1 MKTWFKD
8 HSKRLLAIAIG
19 MMLISMIFAN
29 LLMTNFGHVTVTK
42 IKTETDAGLTLSALL
57 YKPDTATEEN
67 PAPGVVVVHGW
78 WKTKESQS
86 STAMELARRG
96 MVVIAVDM
104 YGHGDSS
111 EVRDNFVDSYNAL
124 QMLSKLPYVDAERL
138 GMTGHSMGGKCC
150 TSAVKWAEAGGSA
163 DIKAMVIAG
172 TDPTYQ
178 DDDGN
183 WINYYG
189 NRDVCLIAARYDDF
203 EYHGS
208 TIHGPWYNAPRD
220 YWKTD
225 RAKSFVNFGDD
236 PAEATDEVE
245 VGKIYTREIDG
256 RTARRALYTPTQ
268 IHSWFVLSP
277 ISTGLTCSFLQESL
291 DAPNPLSSSNQL
303 GFLKELFTALGLAGM
318 FVFAVAL
325 VYVLVDHTKTFACL
339 KASKTVEPLP
349 APDKAGKLW
358 FWGAILVCGV
368 VSAVTL
374 FPVATWI
381 NTGAT
386 DPLLPIVQAKA
397 LGIWGVI
404 SGVVSLIIMYLSYHF
419 HGKKTGF
426 DLRERGI
433 LLPKGT
439 VGKTIGLGVL
449 VALASYAWVFIADYF
464 FTVDFRF
471 WTFAARAF
479 DSGKWKYILAALP
492 YYLMYYIPNSM
503 ATNCFRYNKMGKHE
517 WVNTAVVAV
526 GNALGTII
534 ILLIQYGVFVAT
546 GYSMWHPNGSV
557 KSAVGWTYAIVGI
570 LIVAPIVARK
580 IYKKTNNPYLAGIIN
595 GILVAII
602 SCTSTS
608 TILFTA
614 STYIP
619 G

>member
-1 MKTWFKD
+1 
-8 HSKRLLAIAIG
+8 
-19 MMLISMIFAN
+19 
-29 LLMTNFGHVTVTK
+29 
-42 IKTETDAGLTLSALL
+42 
-57 YKPDTATEEN
+57 
-67 PAPGVVVVHGW
+67 
-78 WKTKESQS
+78 
-86 STAMELARRG
+86 MELARRG

-111 EVRDNFVDSYNAL
+111 EVRDNFADSYNAL

-150 TSAVKWAEAGGSA
+150 TSAVKWAGAGGSA

-208 TIHGPWYNAPRD
+208 AIHGPWYNAPRD

-236 PAEATDEVE
+236 PAEATEEVE

-277 ISTGLTCSFLQESL
+277 ISTGLTCNFLQESL

-325 VYVLVDHTKTFACL
+325 VYVLVDHTRTFACL

-358 FWGAILVCGV
+358 FWGAILVCGI

-381 NTGAT
+381 NTGAI

-404 SGVVSLIIMYLSYHF
+404 SGVVSLIIMYLSYRF

-426 DLRERGI
+426 DLHERGI
-433 LLPKGT
+433 LLPRGT

-503 ATNCFRYNKMGKHE
+503 ATNSFRYNKLGKHE

-534 ILLIQYGVFVAT
+534 ILLIQYGVFAAT

-614 STYIP
+614 SAYIP

>member
-1 MKTWFKD
+1 MKKFFKD
-8 HSKRLLAIAIG
+8 RSYRLLTIAIA
-19 MMLISMIFAN
+19 MMLVSMIFAN
-29 LLMTNFGHVTVTK
+29 LLMTDFGKVSVTK

-57 YKPDTATEEN
+57 YKPDSATAEN

-104 YGHGDSS
+104 YGHGDST
-111 EVRDNFVDSYNAL
+111 EGRDNFVDSYNAL
-124 QMLSKLPYVDAERL
+124 QMLSKLPYVDSQRL

-150 TSAVKWAEAGGSA
+150 TQAVTWYNAGGSA

-172 TDPTYQ
+172 TDVTYQ
-178 DDDGN
+178 DSDEK

-189 NRDVCLIAARYDDF
+189 NRDVCIIAARYDDF

-220 YWKTD
+220 FWKTD

-236 PAEATDEVE
+236 PKNITEEVE
-245 VGKIYTREIDG
+245 VGRVYTREIDG

-277 ISTGLTCSFLQESL
+277 ISTGLTCTFLQESL
-291 DAPNPLSSSNQL
+291 EAPNPLSSSNQL

-318 FVFAVAL
+318 FTFAVAL
-325 VYVLVDHTKTFACL
+325 VYVLVDHTKFFAVL
-339 KASKTVEPLP
+339 KSNAPGKPLEH
-349 APDKAGKLW
+349 PDREGKFW
-358 FWGAILVCGV
+358 FWGSILVAGI

-374 FPVATWI
+374 FPIATWI
-381 NTGAT
+381 NTGKT

-397 LGIWGVI
+397 LGIWGAV
-404 SGVVSLIIMYLSYHF
+404 SGIVSLLMMYLSFRFY
-419 HGKKTGF
+419 GKKTGF
-426 DLRERGI
+426 DLKERGI
-433 LLPKGT
+433 IIEKAA
-439 VGKTIGLGVL
+439 VGKTILAGVM
-449 VALASYAWVFIADYF
+449 VALLSYFWVFVADYF

-471 WTFAARAF
+471 WTFAARSF
-479 DSGKWKYILAALP
+479 DSGKWKYILVAIP

-503 ATNCFRYNKMGKHE
+503 ATNCFRYNKLGKHE
-517 WVNTAVVAV
+517 WVNTAVVSIT
-526 GNALGTII
+526 NALGTIA
-534 ILLIQYGVFVAT
+534 LLVIQYGTFLIT
-546 GYSMWHPNGSV
+546 GYSKWHPNGSV

-608 TILFTA
+608 TILFTMP
-614 STYIP
+614 SYIP